1 VYNLSQHTKTC
12 QGTVLKNQASQVAG
26 LRKGT
31 SKAARRTRAATQV
44 TALPR
49 LLRVDD
55 AGALARLHP
64 KKLWTQPWSVRG
76 WAVPPVITSTDPVA
90 SRVGVLKTLRRLIP
104 TERRPRVK
112 VYTSPPGEYEVEP
125 PAFLGVDI
133 PLIDIHA
140 PDFELPLHAY
150 GAVEVDDWEAGRA
163 RAEECAPF
171 PDVLRPDLLPVK
183 YSVLFS
189 TGGVVLTTHCDGSG
203 GILVLAEGS
212 AAIGQVILGS
222 QYAHQRGVDA
232 FGLAGAKDA
241 KGCDW
246 RDVAELLHPGDL
258 VSIPNAH
265 PHAVR
270 FGGSRVCVAYFATT

>member
-1 VYNLSQHTKTC
+1 MEAKQATKHFKRKRRSCQECGAKVYNLSQHTKTC

-112 VYTSPPGEYEVEP
+112 VYTLPPGEYEVEP
-125 PAFLGVDI
+125 TWNDP
-133 PLIDIHA
+133 
-140 PDFELPLHAY
+140 E
-150 GAVEVDDWEAGRA
+150 
-163 RAEECAPF
+163 
-171 PDVLRPDLLPVK
+171 
-183 YSVLFS
+183 
-189 TGGVVLTTHCDGSG
+189 
-203 GILVLAEGS
+203 
-212 AAIGQVILGS
+212 
-222 QYAHQRGVDA
+222 
-232 FGLAGAKDA
+232 
-241 KGCDW
+241 
-246 RDVAELLHPGDL
+246 
-258 VSIPNAH
+258 N
-265 PHAVR
+265 
-270 FGGSRVCVAYFATT
+270 SRVINYYRRY